1 MTTGFVNI
9 KMREGSAMIL
19 EKQQYVAEDLGGKT
33 IDCNPRIREVS
44 KL

>member
-1 MTTGFVNI
+1 
-9 KMREGSAMIL
+9 MIL
-19 EKQQYVAEDLGGKT
+19 EEQQYVAEDLGGKT